1 MENNYHKFF
10 FKNGYCKIKLFS
22 PRDIKNF
29 LKGVDNRIESLCPN
43 IYKLNKK
50 TKLKN
55 FHKLNLSENLRKKV
69 INPDTRYL
77 KMNKLTTLSASSKK
91 KIFKLMKEFW
101 GHNKYCIYWVG
112 SAKKKQIKQNAIG
125 FRIVRP
131 NEKKDGGSE
140 HIDAYSNDLK
150 AFFTVWIPLTGFSK
164 KQGLKLAPKS
174 HIRPHALNSYLNQ
187 KKYISRSFKPSYVKK
202 FKFVRPDL
210 KIGDAIIHHPNIIH
224 GGNINYGDITRVS
237 VEIRI
242 FNKIKFD
249 KKKSFDLS
257 LVN

>member
-29 LKGVDNRIESLCPN
+29 LNGVDNRIESLCPN

-112 SAKKKQIKQNAIG
+112 SAKKKQIKHNAIG

-131 NEKKDGGSE
+131 NEKKDGGWSIE
-140 HIDAYSNDLK
+140 MINPDFYYMEVGDIVAFNNSAMSSAK
-150 AFFTVWIPLTGFSK
+150 AFASAWTN
-164 KQGLKLAPKS
+164 LKFVITS
-174 HIRPHALNSYLNQ
+174 
-187 KKYISRSFKPSYVKK
+187 ISRSIG
-202 FKFVRPDL
+202 DL
-210 KIGDAIIHHPNIIH
+210 KVDL
-224 GGNINYGDITRVS
+224 YEVS
-237 VEIRI
+237 
-242 FNKIKFD
+242 
-249 KKKSFDLS
+249 
-257 LVN
+257 